1 MEELPLP
8 LLRLIFGW
16 IEAAGDGTD
25 AATLS
30 CVCWRWR
37 EVFYH
42 NTEKGSWRLASV
54 QSNPYL
60 LHFER
65 AMHDRALVPRALVER
80 EHQEDPLGLMH
91 HPKLLA
97 LYHKL
102 THLYSFAIPNDEA
115 LHCLAVHQP
124 LIEVGAGS
132 GYWPHLSSSL
142 IHNATNR

>member
-16 IEAAGDGTD
+16 IEAAGDGT
-25 AATLS
+25 AAASTLS
-30 CVCWRWR
+30 CVCRRWR
-37 EVFYH
+37 EVFYT
-42 NTEKGSWRLASV
+42 NTARGGLSWMRLASSET
-54 QSNPYL
+54 QLNQYL

-65 AMHDRALVPRALVER
+65 AMHDRALVPRALVEH
-80 EHQEDPLGLMH
+80 EHQEDPLGLMR

-115 LHCLAVHQP
+115 LHCLAAHQP

-132 GYWPHLSSSL
+132 G
-142 IHNATNR
+142 